1 MNKTKAREL
10 RKNPTEAE
18 RKLWKYL
25 RLRQLRSYK
34 FRRQQPLGPYIVDFV
49 CLEKKLIVELA
60 GGQHSMQINYDARR
74 TEWLEVHGFR
84 VLRFWNNE
92 VLEEI
97 KVVEE
102 VIAKELGLI

>member
-1 MNKTKAREL
+1 
-10 RKNPTEAE
+10 
-18 RKLWKYL
+18 
-25 RLRQLRSYK
+25 
-34 FRRQQPLGPYIVDFV
+34 
-49 CLEKKLIVELA
+49 
-60 GGQHSMQINYDARR
+60 MQINYDARR
-74 TEWLEVHGFR
+74 TEWLVVHGFR

>member
-1 MNKTKAREL
+1 
-10 RKNPTEAE
+10 
-18 RKLWKYL
+18 
-25 RLRQLRSYK
+25 
-34 FRRQQPLGPYIVDFV
+34 
-49 CLEKKLIVELA
+49 
-60 GGQHSMQINYDARR
+60 MQINYDARR

-102 VIAKELGLI
+102 MIAKQLGLI